1 MCRSLFR
8 LIFAEENVK
17 KYCLLILSLLLF
29 LASFAVSWYGDQLFD
44 KIFVFIIPIHIILAI
59 CFVVLLVLSIIKIL
73 KHKTHVNFAS
83 VAVLIL
89 LVIVFAFFPFRVAK
103 TKFEFGRYEED
114 RIKVVEMI
122 KNHQLQP
129 KDEIGNI
136 VLPTEYKRI
145 STGGEV
151 FEYQNNKDGQ
161 VIGFWIFRG
170 MLSGSTELVYSS
182 GGEEL
187 IKANETGHP
196 ITKIEKL
203 KDNWY
208 YVITDY

>member
-136 VLPTEYKRI
+136 VLPLNIK
-145 STGGEV
+145 
-151 FEYQNNKDGQ
+151 EYQQ
-161 VIGFWIFRG
+161 AVRC
-170 MLSGSTELVYSS
+170 SS
-182 GGEEL
+182 
-187 IKANETGHP
+187 
-196 ITKIEKL
+196 TKITRTDKSSVFGYLEECFPAL
-203 KDNWY
+203 LNWF
-208 YVITDY
+208 TPAEAKN

>member
-1 MCRSLFR
+1 M
-8 LIFAEENVK
+8 K
-17 KYCLLILSLLLF
+17 KHLLLILSLLLF
-29 LASFAVSWYGDQLFD
+29 LGFFAISWYGDQLFD
-44 KIFVFIIPIHIILAI
+44 AIFVFVVPIYIILAI
-59 CFVVLLVLSIIKIL
+59 CFVVLLVLSIRKIVKYKAYANL
-73 KHKTHVNFAS
+73 AS
-83 VAVLIL
+83 IAVLTL
-89 LVIVFAFFPFRVAK
+89 LVIIIAFFPFRDAK

-114 RIKVVEMI
+114 RIEVVEMI

-136 VLPTEYKRI
+136 VLPNEYKRI
-145 STGGEV
+145 STSGEV
-151 FEYQNNKDGQ
+151 FEYQNDKDGQ

-170 MLSGSTELVYSS
+170 MLSGSIELVYST